1 MIQRLVWRV
10 IRLLYVYLAK
20 PILFLIPPD
29 KTHADMI
36 KFSVFFGK
44 FALTRG
50 ITKFVFSKKPD
61 NRLVQQLF
69 CIKFT
74 NPVGIAAGLD
84 KNAEMAPISMRLG
97 FGFSEV
103 GSVTALPCAGNPK
116 PWFYRLPKTKSLV
129 VNAGLGNQ
137 GAQVNL
143 QRLAECKY
151 IKGFPVILSVA
162 KTNCKDVVS
171 VNQGIIDYVKTVKS
185 AKDNKNVSM
194 IELNI
199 SCPNA
204 FGGEPFTA
212 PARLE
217 KLLKAIDK
225 LDVNVPFTVKM
236 PVDLPWDAFAALLRV
251 IVAHPVIQAVTI
263 ANLFKDR
270 SKIEFMEKLPDSVR
284 GNMSG
289 KPTCQTSNDLIR
301 QTYLHYGSKLK
312 IIGVGGVFSAE
323 DAYEKI
329 RLGASLVEL
338 ATGMIFNGP
347 QIAAEIN
354 YDLARLLKRDG
365 YDNISQVVGVD
376 VIE

>member
-1 MIQRLVWRV
+1 MIQRLIWRV

-20 PILFLIPPD
+20 PILFLISPD

-50 ITKFVFSKKPD
+50 ITKLVFSKKPD
-61 NRLVQQLF
+61 NRLVQHLF
-69 CIKFT
+69 GIKFN

-84 KNAEMAPISMRLG
+84 KNAEMMPISMRLG
-97 FGFSEV
+97 FGFTEV
-103 GSVTALPCAGNPK
+103 GSVTALPCAGNPR
-116 PWFYRLPKTKSLV
+116 PWFFRLPLSKSLV
-129 VNAGLGNQ
+129 VNAGLGNE
-137 GAQVNL
+137 GSQVNL
-143 QRLAECKY
+143 KRLSDCKY

-171 VNQGIIDYVKTVKS
+171 VNQGILDYINTVKLS
-185 AKDNKNVSM
+185 KDNQNVSM

-204 FGGEPFTA
+204 FGGEPFIM

-225 LDVNVPFTVKM
+225 LDVEVPITVKM
-236 PVDLPWDAFAALLRV
+236 PVDLPWDAFAALLKV

-263 ANLFKDR
+263 ANLYKDR
-270 SKIEFMEKLPDSVR
+270 LSANLSENLSDTVR
-284 GNMSG
+284 GNLSG
-289 KPTCQTSNDLIR
+289 KPTFLASNDLIR
-301 QTYLHYGSKLK
+301 KTYLNYGKKLK
-312 IIGVGGVFSAE
+312 IIGVGGIFTAE
-323 DAYEKI
+323 DAYTKI
-329 RLGASLVEL
+329 KMGASLVEL
-338 ATGMIFNGP
+338 VTGMIFTGP

-354 YDLARLLKRDG
+354 YDLAKLLKRDG
-365 YDNISQVVGVD
+365 FKNISEAVGSD
-376 VIE
+376 ANL